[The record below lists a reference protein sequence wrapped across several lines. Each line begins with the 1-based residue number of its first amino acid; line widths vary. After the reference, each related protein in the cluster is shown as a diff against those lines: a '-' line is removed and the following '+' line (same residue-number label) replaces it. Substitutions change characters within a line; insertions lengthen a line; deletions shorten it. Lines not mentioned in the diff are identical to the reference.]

1 MNVTYQLSSILDVF
15 FFSKY
20 CVKKRNH
27 YFTPQKLI
35 TYTLTFTQ
43 FLNTVYNIIS
53 RNFFQIEEKWTT
65 TIEKWQGVITCTFSV
80 LSSILLS
87 KHLIPPLFDTNVHKW
102 LDKHWLTENFYKTM
116 KWSSAL
122 KRTFLH
128 VTNKAHSFHLI
139 PYQHNARKETHTIPT
154 YMYPCDVKKTY
165 VHNYY
170 LCMRVFYFA
179 CNFSKNAG
187 KYFF

>member
-1 MNVTYQLSSILDVF
+1 MFIND
-15 FFSKY
+15 
-20 CVKKRNH
+20 
-27 YFTPQKLI
+27 
-35 TYTLTFTQ
+35 LT
-43 FLNTVYNIIS
+43 NIDWLKI
-53 RNFFQIEEKWTT
+53 FCK
-65 TIEKWQGVITCTFSV
+65 TI
-80 LSSILLS
+80 
-87 KHLIPPLFDTNVHKW
+87 
-102 LDKHWLTENFYKTM
+102 

-154 YMYPCDVKKTY
+154 HIYPYDVKKTY

-179 CNFSKNAG
+179 CYFSKNAR
-187 KYFF
+187 KYFSKILTFFSFIPQGRELLFLSTKWVTDWRREGERERLAAKSDLWKCMTGCKLDQSWYCEIL